1 MCKTLF
7 TIGYAAKKSDEFL
20 SLLKKNSITCLV
32 DVRSSPYS
40 GAFKEYDKEP
50 LKMLLKMNGVLY
62 AHFGSEFGARR
73 DEAEAYRF
81 VYDEKGDFLEQV
93 DFGKV
98 YELDAFKRG
107 VGRIKTA
114 LSQEYRIAFLCSE
127 KNPLNCHRFWM
138 VSYYFAWRLGEGFEI
153 VNLISEKE
161 QSWVFSKEN
170 VAALALAFEDFSKKK
185 ARFYKEHGSIGQF
198 DLYGQEM
205 ASGYEKWWD
214 SFYRNNPEGDVE
226 SLFKYRNLL
235 IGYKKGGLDE
245 D

>member
-1 MCKTLF
+1 MSKTLF

-20 SLLKKNSITCLV
+20 SLLKKNGVTCLV

-40 GAFKEYDKEP
+40 GTFKEYDKEP
-50 LKMLLKMNGVLY
+50 LRALLKKNGVLY

-73 DEAEAYRF
+73 DEAEAYRY

-93 DFGKV
+93 DFEKV
-98 YELDAFKRG
+98 YGLDAFKRG

-114 LSQEYRIAFLCSE
+114 LSQGYRIAFLCSE
-127 KNPLNCHRFWM
+127 KDPLNCHRFWM
-138 VSYYFAWRLGEGFEI
+138 VSHYFAWRLDEGFEI
-153 VNLISEKE
+153 VNLISEKDPNR
-161 QSWVFSKEN
+161 VFSKGN
-170 VAALALAFEDFSKKK
+170 VAMLTPAFEDFSKKK
-185 ARFYKEHGSIGQF
+185 ARFYKEHSSIGQF

-205 ASGYEKWWD
+205 ADECEKWWD
-214 SFYRNNPEGDVE
+214 SFYRNNPEGEVE

-235 IGYKKGGLDE
+235 IGYKKGGLNE